1 MYAITANDLKTKGIP
16 VIEAGLSEQAEVL
29 ITVRGKPSY
38 VIMTMESYDYLR
50 ERELEA
56 ALQDV
61 KRDMAEG
68 RVVQESIDAHLERIL
83 QP

>member
-16 VIEAGLSEQAEVL
+16 VIEAGLSEQSEVL

-68 RVVQESIDAHLERIL
+68 RIVQESIDAHLERIL